1 MDTQQGVSR
10 CEKIGFLFATSG
22 LFLCQVVAVVAVVV
36 EAGSGTHLLFD
47 SSILSCSPAMAP
59 GSGNVLKNFSRGE
72 IAWKLDYVL
81 RYHHGGAGYLVPK
94 YPQDQ
99 ALLILDEPSW
109 SEAWFIAQSD
119 CATQFSQ
126 VFEWPPTWTAAI
138 AIKWQ

>member
-1 MDTQQGVSR
+1 ML
-10 CEKIGFLFATSG
+10 ENHM
-22 LFLCQVVAVVAVVV
+22 QV
-36 EAGSGTHLLFD
+36 
-47 SSILSCSPAMAP
+47 I
-59 GSGNVLKNFSRGE
+59 GNVLKNFSRGE

-81 RYHHGGAGYLVPK
+81 RYHHAGVGYLVPK
-94 YPQDQ
+94 YPQDH

-109 SEAWFIAQSD
+109 SEAWFIARSD